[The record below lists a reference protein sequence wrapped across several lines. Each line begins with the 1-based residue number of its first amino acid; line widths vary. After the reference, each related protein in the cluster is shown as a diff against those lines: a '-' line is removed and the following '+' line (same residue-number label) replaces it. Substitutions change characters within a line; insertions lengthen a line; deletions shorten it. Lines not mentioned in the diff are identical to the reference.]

1 MKYRLLDNNTGVI
14 LTRSAEIAT
23 PPVCVGDGCF
33 IAFEGAPDGSVAVF
47 TWKGYTFY
55 RDLVSGKCA
64 FPQAI
69 DGGDVDVT
77 VALIATDGNT
87 RRWECEGLIARRT
100 SDGSI
105 ILAPNDA
112 NLPGEIA
119 RLRIENEAIR
129 KENKQVR
136 DKLDALES
144 KLDKIMEGYN
154 VT

>member
-33 IAFEGAPDGSVAVF
+33 ISFEGAPDGAVAVF

-55 RDLVSGKCA
+55 RDLASGKCA

-100 SDGSI
+100 ADGNI
-105 ILAPNDA
+105 IIAPNDA

-119 RLRIENEAIR
+119 RLRIEND
-129 KENKQVR
+129 QLR
-136 DKLDALES
+136 DEQARLNERLLE
-144 KLDKIMEGYN
+144 LDKKLTRIMEGYN
-154 VT
+154 IT

>member
-33 IAFEGAPDGSVAVF
+33 IVFEGAPDGSVAVF

-55 RDLVSGKCA
+55 RDLVGGKCA
-64 FPQAI
+64 FPKAI

-77 VALIATDGNT
+77 VALISADGKT
-87 RRWECEGLIARRT
+87 RRWECEGMIARRT
-100 SDGSI
+100 ADGNI
-105 ILAPNDA
+105 IIAPNDA

-119 RLRIENEAIR
+119 RLRIENE
-129 KENKQVR
+129 QLR
-136 DKLDALES
+136 DEQARLNERLLE
-144 KLDKIMEGYN
+144 LDKKLTRIMEGYN
-154 VT
+154 IT

>member
-1 MKYRLLDNNTGVI
+1 MKYRLLDNDTGVI

-33 IAFEGAPDGSVAVF
+33 IVFEGAPDGSVAVF

-55 RDLVSGKCA
+55 RDLASGKCA

-87 RRWECEGLIARRT
+87 RRWECEGLIVRRT
-100 SDGSI
+100 ADGNI
-105 ILAPNDA
+105 IIAPNDA

-119 RLRIENEAIR
+119 RLRIEND
-129 KENKQVR
+129 QLR
-136 DKLDALES
+136 DEQARLNERLLE
-144 KLDKIMEGYN
+144 LDKKLTRIMEGYN
-154 VT
+154 IT

>member
-14 LTRSAEIAT
+14 LTRSAEIT
-23 PPVCVGDGCF
+23 PPPVCVGDGCF
-33 IAFEGAPDGSVAVF
+33 ISFEGAPDGAVAVF

-55 RDLVSGKCA
+55 RDLASGKCA

-69 DGGDVDVT
+69 DGGDVEVT

-100 SDGSI
+100 ADGNI
-105 ILAPNDA
+105 IIAPNDA

-119 RLRIENEAIR
+119 RLRIENE
-129 KENKQVR
+129 QLR
-136 DKLDALES
+136 DEQARLNERLLE
-144 KLDKIMEGYN
+144 LDKKLTRIMEGYN
-154 VT
+154 IT

>member
-1 MKYRLLDNNTGVI
+1 MKYRLLDNDTGVI
-14 LTRSAEIAT
+14 LTRSAEIT
-23 PPVCVGDGCF
+23 PPPVCVGDGCF
-33 IAFEGAPDGSVAVF
+33 ISFEGAPDGAVAVF

-55 RDLVSGKCA
+55 RDLASGKCA

-100 SDGSI
+100 ADGSI
-105 ILAPNDA
+105 IIAPNDA

-119 RLRIENEAIR
+119 RLRIEND
-129 KENKQVR
+129 QLR
-136 DKLDALES
+136 DEQARLNERLLE
-144 KLDKIMEGYN
+144 LDKKLTRIMEGYN
-154 VT
+154 IT